1 MKKNKKN
8 IAHNAAVTLTH
19 STDMSQSIKDKVTFS
34 DNKGNPLLK
43 STEDYENKIK
53 ELNKLQSS
61 AEKSGNSDLADYYER
76 LNNNVKHFKEEIVKN
91 ERELNQEVL
100 AQKSDYISNI
110 AHIIGEND
118 KLTDSVKK
126 QCGRF
131 CCTIN

>member
-126 QCGRF
+126 TMRQVLLH
-131 CCTIN
+131 N